1 MLRFTVR
8 AVYTVYI
15 IHKTYSFTQA
25 QSTKHG
31 ARVRDRKAQRVCVC
45 LYICAMCS
53 LVRRA
58 QLIAHTISFF
68 NHVELMSELIRAIIS
83 SLSHGMRIYIP
94 RHQQHTYQT

>member
-31 ARVRDRKAQRVCVC
+31 ARVRDRKAQRVCVSVYLC
-45 LYICAMCS
+45 NVLVSSKSTTHCAHNF
-53 LVRRA
+53 L
-58 QLIAHTISFF
+58 L
-68 NHVELMSELIRAIIS
+68 
-83 SLSHGMRIYIP
+83 
-94 RHQQHTYQT
+94 